1 MPDFNQDR
9 ELGQGKKKWLVT
21 PADKNIKE
29 VIHTGKGDLKTDD
42 LGRMLITDEVLA
54 REIQKDHRRDLA
66 VSRIFSNDPADRG
79 HVYFFGQMKKPIPW
93 HKYDENGFRIVEEV
107 DGADDQEPPRED
119 AEGLGEL
126 EPYEGEG
133 LA

>member
-1 MPDFNQDR
+1 
-9 ELGQGKKKWLVT
+9 
-21 PADKNIKE
+21 
-29 VIHTGKGDLKTDD
+29 
-42 LGRMLITDEVLA
+42 VLA

-79 HVYFFGQMKKPIPW
+79 HVYFFGQMPEMPW
-93 HKYDENGFRIVEEV
+93 KRENSEIE